1 MSAHEPGEPE
11 RWIVSADA
19 PPELRALLEV
29 ARREGPS
36 LVQKTSLGARLG
48 LSATQALVGLSAKGL
63 AVGTIV
69 LAASAG
75 AVFGLYAGRGPGD
88 VQAEVPPPVPA
99 GVVEVAPPASVPND
113 PPPPESVTVE
123 SAPAAP
129 APAPPAGKPPSEA
142 SLIRA
147 ARAAL
152 PGGTSQARRLLER
165 HRRLYPQG
173 QLVQEREV
181 LWIEILEREGRR
193 DEASAR
199 AAEFRQQNP
208 ESAHRPKAP

>member
-48 LSATQALVGLSAKGL
+48 LSATQALVGLSAKGI

-69 LAASAG
+69 LAAGTG
-75 AVFGLYAGRGPGD
+75 AVFGLYAGRSPSD
-88 VQAEVPPPVPA
+88 VQTDFSPSGPA
-99 GVVEVAPPASVPND
+99 RVVEVAPPVPVPD
-113 PPPPESVTVE
+113 EVEPAPSVTVE
-123 SAPAAP
+123 SAPTAP
-129 APAPPAGKPPSEA
+129 APALPAGKPPSEA

-152 PGGTSQARRLLER
+152 PSGTSQARRLLER

-173 QLVQEREV
+173 QLAQEREV
-181 LWIEILEREGRR
+181 LWIEVLESEGRG

-199 AAEFRQQNP
+199 AAAFRQQNP